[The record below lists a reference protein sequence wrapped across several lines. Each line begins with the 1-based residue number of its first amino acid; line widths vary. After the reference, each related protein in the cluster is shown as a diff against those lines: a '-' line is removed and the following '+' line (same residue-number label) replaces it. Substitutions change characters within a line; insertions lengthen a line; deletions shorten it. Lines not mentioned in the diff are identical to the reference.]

1 MDENGMTMTR
11 DEAFDRIERSWRPLD
26 ELAGRLDSDRLQ
38 TLVSDGWWTV
48 KDHLIHLAAWEDS
61 LLALLDS
68 RDRAAAMGAP
78 GLENAGTD
86 AINAAVQMQHRD
98 DVPEEAVSR
107 FRETHRRLL
116 DRLRG
121 LSDEDLSRPYSY
133 YQPDADGL
141 DDGEP
146 VSGWVAGN
154 TFEHY
159 DEHLAY
165 IRAALERA
173 PHSR

>member
-1 MDENGMTMTR
+1 MDENGMRMTR
-11 DEAFDRIERSWRPLD
+11 DKAFDRIESSWRPLD

-78 GLENAGTD
+78 GLEEAGAD
-86 AINAAVQMQHRD
+86 AINAAVHTQHRD
-98 DVPEEAVSR
+98 DTPEEAVSR

-116 DRLRG
+116 DRLGG
-121 LSDEDLSRPYSY
+121 LS
-133 YQPDADGL
+133 
-141 DDGEP
+141 
-146 VSGWVAGN
+146 
-154 TFEHY
+154 
-159 DEHLAY
+159 
-165 IRAALERA
+165 
-173 PHSR
+173 